1 MATRK
6 DLAKLIHK
14 NSNRTL
20 ADSEQ
25 AIKDVLSSLAELFS
39 NNTEDSIVFPGFGAF
54 KKLTRKARKGINPL
68 TKKPMNVPEKTTY
81 TFKLSKKIKDIIN
94 K

>member
-1 MATRK
+1 MATGRK

-25 AIKDVLSSLAELFS
+25 AIKDVLNSLAEVFS
-39 NNTEDSIVFPGFGAF
+39 KNTEDSIVFPGFGTF
-54 KKLTRKARKGINPL
+54 KKITRKARKGTNPF
-68 TKKPMNVPEKTTY
+68 TKKPMDVPEKTTY
-81 TFKLSKKIKDIIN
+81 TFKLSKKIN
-94 K
+94 SV